1 MNQDAKQ
8 ALSTFQRQLKQMKSP
23 NIFLVSAGIDVDGD
37 PYIINSSSI
46 DEPTLLIAGLAQLFA
61 ENSEIKTLFKTA
73 LKVADLH

>member
-8 ALSTFQRQLKQMKSP
+8 ALSTFQRQLKQMKSS
-23 NIFLVSAGIDVDGD
+23 NIFLVGAGIDVDGD

-46 DEPTLLIAGLAQLFA
+46 DEPTLLIAGLAQRRKSR
-61 ENSEIKTLFKTA
+61 NQNITIFKTA

>member
-8 ALSTFQRQLKQMKSP
+8 ALATFQKQLKQMESP
-23 NIFLVSAGIDVDGD
+23 NIFLVGTGIDVDGD
-37 PYIINSSSI
+37 PYIINNSSI

-61 ENSEIKTLFKTA
+61 ENPEIKTLFKTA

>member
-8 ALSTFQRQLKQMKSP
+8 ALSTFQRQLKQMKSS
-23 NIFLVSAGIDVDGD
+23 NIFLVGAGIDVDGD

-61 ENSEIKTLFKTA
+61 ENPEIKTLFKTA

>member
-8 ALSTFQRQLKQMKSP
+8 ALYTFQRQLKQMQSP
-23 NIFLVSAGIDVDGD
+23 NIFLVGAGIDTDGD

>member
-23 NIFLVSAGIDVDGD
+23 NIFLVGTGIDVDGD
-37 PYIINSSSI
+37 SYIINSSSI

-61 ENSEIKTLFKTA
+61 ENSEIKTLFETA

>member
-1 MNQDAKQ
+1 MNQDVKE
-8 ALSTFQRQLKQMKSP
+8 ALSTFQTQLKQMKSP
-23 NIFLVSAGIDVDGD
+23 NIFLVGTGIDTDGD

-61 ENSEIKTLFKTA
+61 KNPEIKTLFKTA

>member
-1 MNQDAKQ
+1 MNQDVKE
-8 ALSTFQRQLKQMKSP
+8 ALSTFQTQLKQMKSP
-23 NIFLVSAGIDVDGD
+23 NIFLVGAGIDTDGD

-46 DEPTLLIAGLAQLFA
+46 LLIAGLAQLFA

>member
-23 NIFLVSAGIDVDGD
+23 NIFLVGTGIDVDGD

-61 ENSEIKTLFKTA
+61 ENSEIKTLFETA